1 MAMQNEAKVHLTAL
15 VRAEGTGVG
24 GIGWGKAEK
33 RPTWWLD
40 GIPWEKRGVQQSVPL
55 KDMRRLIVE
64 AHNTLDARKRP
75 TETQLDLPEEQ
86 QKEKE
91 IRTATADSSDDI
103 QSEHDTT
110 LPPDSVE
117 NDRPVTPERT
127 VALSAQQN
135 TQKSI
140 RNQNSCTAATDLP
153 PMFYTPVSRQSQL
166 NTLKS
171 KPAIRKRR
179 RLVTPESS
187 SEESSPESVVVVQR
201 RRKKAPSKF
210 TPSTYC

>member
-1 MAMQNEAKVHLTAL
+1 M
-15 VRAEGTGVG
+15 
-24 GIGWGKAEK
+24 GKAEK
-33 RPTWWLD
+33 GPTWWLD

-103 QSEHDTT
+103 QSEHDTRDTT

-117 NDRPVTPERT
+117 NDSTPERT
-127 VALSAQQN
+127 VVLSAQQN
-135 TQKSI
+135 THKSI
-140 RNQNSCTAATDLP
+140 RNQNFCTAATDLP
-153 PMFYTPVSRQSQL
+153 PMFYTPVSRQPQL

-171 KPAIRKRR
+171 KTCYSKATTFSHTGILFRR
-179 RLVTPESS
+179 IFSRISS
-187 SEESSPESVVVVQR
+187 SCPASKEEGP
-201 RRKKAPSKF
+201 F
-210 TPSTYC
+210 

>member
-1 MAMQNEAKVHLTAL
+1 M
-15 VRAEGTGVG
+15 
-24 GIGWGKAEK
+24 GKN
-33 RPTWWLD
+33 R
-40 GIPWEKRGVQQSVPL
+40 V
-55 KDMRRLIVE
+55 DMRRLRVE

-103 QSEHDTT
+103 QSEHDTRDTT

-117 NDRPVTPERT
+117 NDRPSTPERT
-127 VALSAQQN
+127 VVLSAQQN
-135 TQKSI
+135 THKSI

-153 PMFYTPVSRQSQL
+153 PMFYTPVSRQLFLVSPNLIHSNQ
-166 NTLKS
+166 
-171 KPAIRKRR
+171 KPAFRKRR